1 MNSVDL
7 LKKFMESREETL
19 GAVLDRLKE
28 RLSTPGSRLVYR
40 GYTPSFNDGDPCTH
54 GWAYFGFG
62 PGWLDDGVYFV
73 RDDGDILDACIDSDE
88 LERMGIAVP
97 EERVTLSEED
107 SALISLVQI
116 FWDDIADAV
125 PSTKI
130 RWAAG
135 DSPRHFDVT
144 NCQGQFYVNTEG
156 DLCVTQEGY
165 YCD

>member
-1 MNSVDL
+1 MSNVDL
-7 LKKFMESREETL
+7 LKKFMESRKETL
-19 GAVLDRLKE
+19 DAVLDRLKE

-40 GYTPSFNDGDPCTH
+40 GYTPTFNDGDPCTH
-54 GWAYFGFG
+54 TWSYFGFG
-62 PGWLDDGVYFV
+62 PGWHDDGVHFV
-73 RDDGDILDACIDSDE
+73 SDDGVVLDAYMDSDV
-88 LERMGIAVP
+88 LEEMGIAVP
-97 EERVTLSEED
+97 EERVPLHEQD
-107 SALISLVQI
+107 SALLSLVQI

-130 RWAAG
+130 RWAS
-135 DSPRHFDVT
+135 DSLRRFDVT